1 MIRKHKYVLSLEVAM
16 WSWSVI
22 TSVSVR
28 RDIPTLFCSINVTVM
43 HCCDRLLQ
51 SFHSNYLTY
60 LSKLRV
66 VAGGENDVRSPKTLR
81 ENDSQPIM
89 LHFHCC
95 VIEKAASLKSHV
107 FHPVLWC
114 PLLFLCCTKQA
125 EFYFCKYRNDWTQV
139 WSVSYS
145 FDPWNVRFLFCLFVF
160 AFFSAFGDSVS
171 PEKVFLNSCIFVN

>member
-1 MIRKHKYVLSLEVAM
+1 MTRKHKYVLSLVVAM

-28 RDIPTLFCSINVTVM
+28 HDIPTLFCSINVTVM

-107 FHPVLWC
+107 FHPVL
-114 PLLFLCCTKQA
+114 FLCCTKQA

-139 WSVSYS
+139 WSVSYF
-145 FDPWNVRFLFCLFVF
+145 FDPWNVRFLFCLFVLLF
-160 AFFSAFGDSVS
+160 FQPSVTACHRRKFFLILAFLWIS
-171 PEKVFLNSCIFVN
+171 